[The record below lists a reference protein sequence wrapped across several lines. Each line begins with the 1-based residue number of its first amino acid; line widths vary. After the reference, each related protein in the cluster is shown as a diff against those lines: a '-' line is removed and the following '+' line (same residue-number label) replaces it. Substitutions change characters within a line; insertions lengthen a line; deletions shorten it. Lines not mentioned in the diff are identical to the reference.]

1 MATISNTIKKANGA
15 PQANVLV
22 SVTLSWDT
30 DESPVA
36 RDADNDFVIQGKYET
51 VTDLDGYWEVE
62 VTSNEVIEPADSVYK
77 ITETLKSGER
87 TTYFVSVPDGAT
99 PNYWVGDIMVS
110 APAWE
115 D

>member
-62 VTSNEVIEPADSVYK
+62 VTANDVIEPADSVYK
-77 ITETLKSGER
+77 IVETLKSGER
-87 TTYFVSVPDGAT
+87 TTYFVSVPDSAT
-99 PNYWVGDIMVS
+99 PEFWVGDILAS
-110 APAWE
+110 TPAWE
-115 D
+115 E